1 MITEWSYLRSKI
13 PLIAKQDVATE
24 VACLQ
29 SKSTGITPQVYNEN
43 NARYDEELSDLHR
56 QEERLDEAD
65 KQFYI
70 TVGYLLAIFQHA
82 ERLFEVAKIDEKRQ
96 IIGLLL
102 SNLQL
107 EDKKL
112 TFNLK
117 EPFATVLSHANGS
130 LWLGWRDSNP
140 RMLGPEPSAL
150 PLGDTPSACAIVAK
164 KSVSCK

>member
-1 MITEWSYLRSKI
+1 MR
-13 PLIAKQDVATE
+13 
-24 VACLQ
+24 
-29 SKSTGITPQVYNEN
+29 ITPQVYNEN

-82 ERLFEVAKIDEKRQ
+82 EQLFEVAKIDEKRQ

-107 EDKKL
+107 DDKKL

-130 LWLGWRDSNP
+130 LWLGMRDSNP
-140 RMLGPEPSAL
+140 RSRDQNPL
-150 PLGDTPSACAIVAK
+150 PYRLANPQWLPRIFYSNSFSFSTEI
-164 KSVSCK
+164 

>member
-1 MITEWSYLRSKI
+1 MFHSCAQTPNDNHVKTGTYGPVFTWL
-13 PLIAKQDVATE
+13 
-24 VACLQ
+24 
-29 SKSTGITPQVYNEN
+29 GITPQVYNEN

-82 ERLFEVAKIDEKRQ
+82 ERLFEVAEIDEKRQ
-96 IIGLLL
+96 IIGLIL

-107 EDKKL
+107 DDKKL
-112 TFNLK
+112 SFNLK

-130 LWLGWRDSNP
+130 LWLGFTILLEPIFSPNCNFSHAVCRPKADLP
-140 RMLGPEPSAL
+140 RQ
-150 PLGDTPSACAIVAK
+150 I
-164 KSVSCK
+164 

>member
-1 MITEWSYLRSKI
+1 MR
-13 PLIAKQDVATE
+13 
-24 VACLQ
+24 
-29 SKSTGITPQVYNEN
+29 ITPQVYNEN

-82 ERLFEVAKIDEKRQ
+82 ERLFEVAEIDEKRQ
-96 IIGLLL
+96 IIGLIL

-107 EDKKL
+107 DDKKL
-112 TFNLK
+112 SFNLK

-130 LWLGWRDSNP
+130 LWQGLKDDYQTYCELNSLQKVCGNTILLGSY
-140 RMLGPEPSAL
+140 L
-150 PLGDTPSACAIVAK
+150 PDFTWSIVTPSLGE
-164 KSVSCK
+164 